1 MKLSPSILVLTL
13 FLYSLSLTAQDT
25 LPTQVTSDAVIDRT
39 AEFPKIGLSL
49 SGGGARGLAHVAL
62 LQALDSSGLRVD
74 YVTGTSV
81 GAIMGSLYASGYNG
95 NFIDSAVREVHW
107 DEVLSDKV
115 PLRSL
120 GMEEKNMGTAY
131 AFELPYKKGKFTVDR
146 SIMEGQGIWSKF
158 TEFLFPV
165 MGINDFSQLQKG
177 YKCVAADIKTGDEV
191 LLEQGS
197 ILDAVRASMAV
208 PAAFSPVTIDSQ
220 QLIDGGVTRN
230 MPVQELTDMGAEYLI
245 GIDLNHGEGD
255 LDFDNPF
262 NVLLNIGF
270 YSSNKDFVEQSKL
283 CDYHFS
289 FDLRN
294 FGAGDFDKADEIRE
308 IGYKSIDSLVRHFTR
323 IKNDLESKYGPQ
335 KPAAP
340 WDGRRES
347 YKIDSISVRGLPTD
361 LENNLRQLVRLET
374 GSHYNY
380 AELKRIVD
388 VVFSTN
394 RLKSLHYNL
403 YQRGEDSYT
412 IEYIAVPKEKIT
424 LATGVQYNEFERINI
439 AMKLYMHGVLA
450 HNSRTELGG
459 AIGQNARFTANHIQ
473 AFNKSRTLGL
483 RPYFYLENIT
493 LQNRNRNFEVN
504 AQYRQRYRDL
514 GLELLNLRNTRS
526 QLVAGWRYE
535 HVGIDPSIFR
545 DFILEGK
552 SAIQSVELKYNYNS
566 LNEKRTPNRGSLLE
580 TRLGYIYQQ
589 NPSLDLSDAEGK
601 PLGLDSMGF
610 GFGNYYRAHADF
622 THYSRLAQRWTLA
635 STLKSYN
642 NISFDQN
649 LIDNY
654 QIGGLQRTF
663 RNQITFVGLDA
674 ADVTTSSYSG
684 LDMDFQFQMLRRG
697 ILHTRASLGTYGYL
711 GADNSVD
718 FDNSLAGLALELQ
731 YNTLFGPVHLAATY
745 STLTEK
751 LGYTIYLGMLF

>member
-1 MKLSPSILVLTL
+1 MKLSTLFLVL

-25 LPTQVTSDAVIDRT
+25 LLSQVAPNTVLPRPT
-39 AEFPKIGLSL
+39 EFPKIGLSL
-49 SGGGARGLAHVAL
+49 SGGGARGMAHVAL
-62 LQALDSSGLRVD
+62 LRALDSAGLRVD

-81 GAIMGSLYASGYNG
+81 GAIMGSLYASGYSG
-95 NFIDSAVREVHW
+95 EFIDSAVREVHW

-120 GMEEKNMGTAY
+120 GMEEKNMATAY

-165 MGINDFSQLQKG
+165 MGINNFSQLQKG
-177 YKCVAADIKTGDEV
+177 FKCVAADIKTGDEV
-191 LLEQGS
+191 LLERGS

-230 MPVQELTDMGAEYLI
+230 MPVQELTDMGADYLI

-289 FDLRN
+289 FDLRD

-308 IGYKSIDSLVRHFTR
+308 IGYKSMDSLVRHFTR
-323 IKNDLESKYGPQ
+323 IKKGLEAKYGPQ
-335 KPAAP
+335 PAATA
-340 WDGRRES
+340 WEGRRES
-347 YKIDSISVRGLPTD
+347 YKLDSISVRGIPSD
-361 LENNLRQLVRLET
+361 LEKNLRQLVRLET
-374 GSHYNY
+374 GSHYTY
-380 AELKRIVD
+380 AELKRIKD

-394 RLKSLHYNL
+394 RLKSLHYNIYKL
-403 YQRGEDSYT
+403 AEDSYA
-412 IEYIAVPKEKIT
+412 IEFVAVPKEKIN
-424 LATGVQYNEFERINI
+424 LAAGVQYNEFERINL
-439 AMKLYMHGVLA
+439 ALKLYMHGVIG
-450 HNSRTELGG
+450 HHSRTEIGG
-459 AIGQNARFTANHIQ
+459 AIGQNARFAVNHIK

-493 LQNRNRNFEVN
+493 LQNLDKDFEVN

-514 GLELLNLRNTRS
+514 GLELLNLRNPRS

-535 HVGIDPSIFR
+535 HVGVEPSIFR
-545 DFILEGK
+545 DFILDGRGTL
-552 SAIQSVELKYNYNS
+552 QSVELKYNYNS
-566 LNEKRTPNRGSLLE
+566 LNEKRLPTRGSLLQ
-580 TRLGYIYQQ
+580 TRLGYVYQQ
-589 NPSLDLSDAEGK
+589 NPKLHLSDAEGK
-601 PLGLDSMGF
+601 PLSLDSMGF

-622 THYSRLAQRWTLA
+622 THYFRLATRWTLA

-642 NISFDQN
+642 NISFGQN

-654 QIGGLQRTF
+654 QLGGLQRTF

-684 LDMDFQFQMLRRG
+684 LDMDLQFQLLRRG

-711 GADNSVD
+711 GADNEIS
-718 FDNSLAGLALELQ
+718 FDNSLGGLGLELQ
-731 YNTLFGPVHLAATY
+731 YNTMLGPIHLAATY
-745 STLTEK
+745 SSLTQQ